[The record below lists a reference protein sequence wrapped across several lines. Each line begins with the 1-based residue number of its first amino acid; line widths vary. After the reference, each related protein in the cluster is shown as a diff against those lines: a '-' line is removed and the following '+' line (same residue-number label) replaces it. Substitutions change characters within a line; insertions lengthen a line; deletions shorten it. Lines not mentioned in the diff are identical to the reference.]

1 MSLIRRIFK
10 GVVGHYSYEN
20 SYLTQLIEEE
30 KKHQYLKELIEIS
43 DRIIEKNPNF
53 IDEVKKSET
62 GCWMDQLYG
71 THKCPICDF
80 IDDCPIKLE
89 SDWQDFLKEQAALRQ
104 AQSEQYAS
112 NEQNSSKA
120 S

>member
-1 MSLIRRIFK
+1 MFK

-30 KKHQYLKELIEIS
+30 KKHQHLKELMEIS
-43 DRIIEKNPNF
+43 DRIIQENPNF

-71 THKCPICDF
+71 TRKCPICDF
-80 IDDCPIKLE
+80 VDDCPIKLE
-89 SDWQDFLKEQAALRQ
+89 NDWQEFLKEKAALRQ
-104 AQSEQYAS
+104 A
-112 NEQNSSKA
+112 
-120 S
+120 